1 MEPEGVEQYGQTL
14 LIPREDIPR
23 EDILSFFTCNPNNYE
38 KKIQKNDNID

>member
-14 LIPREDIPR
+14 LILPRSLHVIQ
-23 EDILSFFTCNPNNYE
+23 IIM